1 MFYHCSSLHLAMDA
15 MRIMEQAQEERD
27 RHENRN
33 AYLALFFILLHSS
46 FNSLVEVIGRSGNNA
61 LILVVTSFHAACLRL
76 FA

>member
-1 MFYHCSSLHLAMDA
+1 MDA
-15 MRIMEQAQEERD
+15 MRIMELAQEERD

-33 AYLALFFILLHSS
+33 ARAMFFILRHSS